1 MSLTAFLETL
11 QHQVINAVCLTN
23 HGNLKDYED
32 LVAMAPHGIAI
43 IPGVELSST
52 SGDFLVFSVDLDFL
66 RSLNAVQLLPKR
78 GDRPSGT
85 AVVWAH
91 PFAGN
96 RGGRGVDQ
104 DYISSIVAEVDGIE
118 VYNGN
123 WPDEEA
129 SGHAF
134 RIAEENGLAQLGGS
148 DAHRVKDL
156 MRCWTEADEKICTG
170 ADLVAA
176 IIGRKTTA
184 KRK

>member
-11 QHQVINAVCLTN
+11 QDQAVSAVCLTN

-32 LVAMAPHGIAI
+32 LTAMAPHGIAI
-43 IPGVELSST
+43 IPGVEVSST

-66 RSLNAVQLLPKR
+66 RSLNAVQPLPER
-78 GDRPSGT
+78 GDRPSGS

-96 RGGRGVDQ
+96 RDGRCVDQ
-104 DYISSIVAEVDGIE
+104 GYISRVVAEVDGIE
-118 VYNGN
+118 IYNGN

-129 SGHAF
+129 SGHAY
-134 RIAEENGLAQLGGS
+134 RIAEENGLAKLGGS

-156 MRCWTEADEKICTG
+156 MRCWTEVDEKICTG

-176 IIGRKTTA
+176 ILGRKTMA
-184 KRK
+184 KRE